1 MFKAKYTE
9 NSFQN
14 HLYYTLANFNS
25 SQKYR
30 ELTWKSK
37 QLVWKI
43 DTTVTL

>member
-14 HLYYTLANFNS
+14 YLYYTLANFDS

-30 ELTWKSK
+30 ELTRKSK
-37 QLVWKI
+37 QLV
-43 DTTVTL
+43 

>member
-14 HLYYTLANFNS
+14 YLYYTLANFDS

-30 ELTWKSK
+30 ELTRKSNNLYEK
-37 QLVWKI
+37 LIPW
-43 DTTVTL
+43 